1 MRIDFRD
8 AQRVNE
14 LGYAGFL
21 RILPVNR
28 FSRYLGA
35 LLTVNA
41 NGEPAEF
48 TYNYVEMNHPELW
61 GGIDREQYAIRRLS
75 ASILKKCVIAPQ
87 LVLCLAGETYHELF
101 HSEILLAVPVCCV
114 EARSTEEGK
123 LDITD
128 DNRASGST
136 KTFLWTP
143 ENPAEGSMAQVLFDE
158 LNCKGITTEL
168 FERTAAG
175 LKEVFSI
182 PVDA

>member
-8 AQRVNE
+8 AQRINE

-21 RILPVNR
+21 RIIPVNR
-28 FSRYLGA
+28 FSRYHGA

-41 NGEPAEF
+41 NGEPSEF
-48 TYNYVEMNHPELW
+48 TYNYVEINHPALW
-61 GGIDREQYAIRRLS
+61 GDIDREQYAIRRLC
-75 ASILKKCVIAPQ
+75 ASLLKKCVIAPQ

-114 EARSTEEGK
+114 EARSSEEGK
-123 LDITD
+123 LDK
-128 DNRASGST
+128 A
-136 KTFLWTP
+136 FVWAP
-143 ENPAEGSMAQVLFDE
+143 ENPAEGSTAQVLFDE
-158 LNCKGITTEL
+158 LNRKGITTAL